1 MIEMNETQMLKIV
14 ILVLVIV
21 LVAVIYD
28 AYSKLRNKELEYKAQ
43 IENLEEDIFNLE
55 IDNDKLIDILINNEG
70 GNDEDIDVERFDD
83 NDESKC

>member
-70 GNDEDIDVERFDD
+70 DDDEVEVEKFDD

>member
-55 IDNDKLIDILINNEG
+55 I
-70 GNDEDIDVERFDD
+70 
-83 NDESKC
+83 

>member
-28 AYSKLRNKELEYKAQ
+28 AYSKLRNKELEYKSQ

-70 GNDEDIDVERFDD
+70 DDDEVEVEKFDD